1 MRGHFEGTAGNGKCL
16 RPPEKSSGI
25 LAGEVETFSS
35 KRRSFG
41 NLDREISEYAGHDSF
56 SPPKPRTKSPS
67 DLPLGEYNFK
77 HRSTIDWTYTYK
89 RQSVFQVLNNRKIMY
104 SPNRLFLF

>member
-56 SPPKPRTKSPS
+56 SPPKPRAKSPS

-77 HRSTIDWTYTYK
+77 HIDLPLTGHIHTNVRAYFKCSTTGK
-89 RQSVFQVLNNRKIMY
+89 
-104 SPNRLFLF
+104 